1 MWLTLTLFA
10 LLCHILVAMAA
21 PTFGE
26 VGWWYSRC
34 SSPTQVEASM
44 NQENWVP
51 SSICLHGT
59 CCSNLAEGP
68 LCTYEACALVEE
80 EMGGKKRSEPNSLA
94 KRDTRIWP
102 QPAVRR
108 SSRTVSSTKDRS

>member
-1 MWLTLTLFA
+1 MWFTLTLFTF
-10 LLCHILVAMAA
+10 LCQSLVGMAA

-51 SSICLHGT
+51 SSVCLHGT

-68 LCTYEACALVEE
+68 LCSYEACALVEE
-80 EMGGKKRSEPNSLA
+80 EMAGKTRPEPNA
-94 KRDTRIWP
+94 QARRDTGTWP

-108 SSRTVSSTKDRS
+108 SMRDV